1 LRVKLKRKVN
11 LTEGNKKIK
20 RMMTKL
26 EEKNNTLEIWIE

>member
-1 LRVKLKRKVN
+1 MVKLKRKVN

-26 EEKNNTLEIWIE
+26 EEKNNTL